1 MKTLLLATIAA
12 IGLGSVAQAQTAA
25 PGPWSGFYVGAHGG
39 GVFDNRLVDTAGSA
53 PGNVANVTGLA
64 RPHAVFLDRG
74 GALYGGQVGFNVQRG
89 PIAGGVEIDASKTD
103 SKGTT
108 SYFSPVAVGAAAA
121 GTRSDFQQKI
131 NYLASARA
139 RLGLANERLFAY
151 GTGGYATGEVADRAN
166 FANSPGAL
174 QFQGAKE
181 YQASGWVAG
190 GGIEYALA
198 PTVNFF
204 HMRGPTV
211 RVEYLHYDLGDK
223 TINVAA
229 VPGVGAGAYTSR
241 FKNTADVVRGGI
253 NVKF

>member
-1 MKTLLLATIAA
+1 MTKLLLASAA
-12 IGLGSVAQAQTAA
+12 ALAFGGVAQAQPA
-25 PGPWSGFYVGAHGG
+25 PGPWTGVYVGVHGG
-39 GVFDNRLVDTAGSA
+39 GVFDDRLVQTQGSA
-53 PGNVANVTGLA
+53 AGNINNVTQLA
-64 RPHAVFLDRG
+64 RPPAVFLDRSG
-74 GALYGGQVGFNVQRG
+74 TLYGGQVGYNMQRG
-89 PIAGGVEIDASKTD
+89 VFAGGIELDASKTD

-108 SYFSPVAVGAAAA
+108 TYRSPVAFGAAAA
-121 GTRSDFQQKI
+121 GTQSTLQQKT

-139 RLGLANERLFAY
+139 RLGLANDRVFAY
-151 GTGGYATGEVADRAN
+151 GTGGYATGEVVDRAN
-166 FANSPGAL
+166 FPNSAGAP

-198 PTVNFF
+198 PTINFF

-223 TINVAA
+223 TINVAS
-229 VPGVGAGAYTSR
+229 VPGVGAGGYASN

>member
-1 MKTLLLATIAA
+1 MTKLLLASVATLA
-12 IGLGSVAQAQTAA
+12 LGSAAQAQTA
-25 PGPWSGFYVGAHGG
+25 PGPWTGFYAGVHGG
-39 GVFDNRLVDTAGSA
+39 GVFDDRLVGTAGSA
-53 PGNVANVTGLA
+53 DGNVANVTGLA
-64 RPHAVFLDRG
+64 RPHAAFLDRG
-74 GALYGGQVGFNVQRG
+74 GSLYGGQVGYNVQRG
-89 PIAGGVEIDASKTD
+89 MIAGGIELDGTRTD

-108 SYFSPVAVGAAAA
+108 TYLSPVAIGAATA
-121 GTRSDFQQKI
+121 GTRSDFQQKT

-139 RLGLANERLFAY
+139 RLGLANERVFAY
-151 GTGGYATGEVADRAN
+151 GTGGYATGEVVNRAN
-166 FANSPGAL
+166 FANSAGAL
-174 QFQGAKE
+174 QFQGSKA
-181 YQASGWVAG
+181 YQPSGWVAG

-229 VPGVGAGAYTSR
+229 IPGVGAGAYAST
-241 FKNTADVVRGGI
+241 FKNTADVVRGAV